1 MDIKDFEFDLPEG
14 LIAQY
19 PLPER
24 DSSRLMVLSKSTG
37 EYSHASFRD
46 LPGLLR
52 KGDLL
57 ILNDTKVL
65 PARLLGKKS
74 SGGKVEV
81 LLVEKLG
88 RTDDGREDWACLIK
102 NSKGLKE
109 GSRLFFNTEAE
120 VRGFDEKAGLWRV
133 SFKDGPRYN
142 ESGRI
147 PLPPYIRREPEE
159 SDKTRYQTIFAG
171 EEGAVAAPTAG
182 LHFTD
187 KLLEEIREKGVE
199 TRCITLHT
207 GPGTFMPVRVTDV
220 RDHKM
225 HGERYA
231 IDQATFDAIK
241 KAKQEG
247 RRVIAV
253 GTTSTRALE
262 AAFKDGFDSPVLSG
276 TTDIFIYPG
285 FRFRVIDGLLTNFHL
300 PGSTLIMLVAAF
312 AGRDRVLAA
321 YKAAI
326 EQEYRFFSY
335 GDAMLIIRKLVI

>member
-1 MDIKDFEFDLPEG
+1 VDIKDFEFDLPEG

-24 DSSRLMVLSKSTG
+24 DSSRLMTLSRSTG
-37 EYSHASFRD
+37 EFSHASFRD
-46 LPGLLR
+46 LPDFLR

-65 PARLLGKKS
+65 PARLIGKKS

-81 LLVEKLG
+81 LLIERLLK
-88 RTDDGREDWACLIK
+88 TDDGREEWACLIR

-109 GSRLFFNTEAE
+109 GSFLFFNTEAE

-133 SFKDGPRYN
+133 SFKDGPHYK
-142 ESGRI
+142 EAGRI

-159 SDKTRYQTIFAG
+159 CDKIRYQTVFAG

-187 KLLEEIREKGVE
+187 KLLNELREKGVE
-199 TRCITLHT
+199 TRFITLHT

-220 RDHKM
+220 REHKM

-231 IDQATFDAIK
+231 INEAACEAIK
-241 KAKQEG
+241 KAKAEG

-262 AAFKDGFDSPVLSG
+262 AAFRDFDEPELSG

-321 YKAAI
+321 Y
-326 EQEYRFFSY
+326 QEAVERGYRFFSY
-335 GDAMLIIRKLVI
+335 GDAMLIL

>member
-24 DSSRLMVLSKSTG
+24 DSSRLMTLSRSTG
-37 EYSHASFRD
+37 EFSHASFRD

-52 KGDLL
+52 SGDLL

-65 PARLLGKKS
+65 PARLIGKKS
-74 SGGKVEV
+74 SGGKVEA
-81 LLVEKLG
+81 LLIERLLK
-88 RTDDGREDWACLIK
+88 TDDGREDWACLIR
-102 NSKGLKE
+102 NSKGLRE
-109 GSRLFFNTEAE
+109 GSLLFFETEAE
-120 VRGFDEKAGLWRV
+120 VRGFDEKSGLWRV
-133 SFKDGPRYN
+133 SFKNGPRYN
-142 ESGRI
+142 EVGRI

-159 SDKTRYQTIFAG
+159 SDKIRYQTVFAG
-171 EEGAVAAPTAG
+171 VEGAIAAPTAG

-187 KLLEEIREKGVE
+187 KLLAEIREKGVE

-220 RDHKM
+220 RDHRM
-225 HGERYA
+225 HGERYS
-231 IDQATFDAIK
+231 IDNSTFDAIK

-312 AGRDRVLAA
+312 AGREKVLAA
-321 YKAAI
+321 YKEAV
-326 EQEYRFFSY
+326 ELGYRFFSY
-335 GDAMLIIRKLVI
+335 GDAMLII

>member
-24 DSSRLMVLSKSTG
+24 DSSRLMALSRSTG
-37 EYSHASFRD
+37 ELSHASFRD
-46 LPGLLR
+46 LPEFLR

-57 ILNDTKVL
+57 ILNDTKVM

-81 LLVEKLG
+81 LLIERLESTG
-88 RTDDGREDWACLIK
+88 DGREEWACLIR
-102 NSKGLKE
+102 NSKGLKD
-109 GSRLFFNTEAE
+109 GSLLFFNTEAEAE

-133 SFKDGPRYN
+133 SFKNGPHYK
-142 ESGRI
+142 EAGRI

-159 SDKTRYQTIFAG
+159 LDKTRYQTVFAG
-171 EEGAVAAPTAG
+171 VEGAVAAPTAG

-187 KLLEEIREKGVE
+187 KLLSDIRDKGVE
-199 TRCITLHT
+199 TRFITLHT

-220 RDHKM
+220 RDHRM

-231 IDQATFDAIK
+231 IDNSTCEAIK
-241 KAKQEG
+241 KAKAEG

-262 AAFKDGFDSPVLSG
+262 AAFKDGFDAPVLSG

-312 AGRDRVLAA
+312 AGMENTLAA
-321 YKAAI
+321 YREAVKAG
-326 EQEYRFFSY
+326 YRFFSY
-335 GDAMLIIRKLVI
+335 GDAMLIL

>member
-24 DSSRLMVLSKSTG
+24 DSSRLMVLSRATG

-65 PARLLGKKS
+65 PARLIGKKS

-81 LLVEKLG
+81 LLVERLAKTG
-88 RTDDGREDWACLIK
+88 DKEDWSCLIR

-109 GSRLFFNTEAE
+109 GSLLFFETEAE

-133 SFKDGPRYN
+133 SFKGGPRHK
-142 ESGRI
+142 EAGKI

-159 SDKTRYQTIFAG
+159 SDKTRYQTVFAG

-187 KLLEEIREKGVE
+187 KLLAEIRDRGVE

-207 GPGTFMPVRVTDV
+207 GPGTFMPVRVTDI

-225 HGERYA
+225 HGERYT
-231 IDQATFDAIK
+231 IDHATFEAIK
-241 KAKQEG
+241 KAKAEG
-247 RRVIAV
+247 ARVIAV

-262 AAFKDGFDSPVLSG
+262 AAFKDGFDAPVLSG
-276 TTDIFIYPG
+276 ATDIFIYPG

-312 AGRDRVLAA
+312 AGRERVLAA
-321 YKAAI
+321 YRAAV
-326 EQEYRFFSY
+326 EQGYRFFSY
-335 GDAMLIIRKLVI
+335 GDAMLVI

>member
-24 DSSRLMVLSKSTG
+24 DSSRLMVLSRATG

-65 PARLLGKKS
+65 PARLIGKKS
-74 SGGKVEV
+74 SGGRVEV
-81 LLVEKLG
+81 LLVERLC
-88 RTDDGREDWACLIK
+88 RTDDGREDWSCLIR

-109 GSRLFFNTEAE
+109 GSLLFFETEAE

-133 SFKDGPRYN
+133 SFKDGPRHK
-142 ESGRI
+142 EAGKI

-159 SDKTRYQTIFAG
+159 SDKTRYQTVFAG

-187 KLLEEIREKGVE
+187 KLLAEIRDRGVE

-220 RDHKM
+220 REHKM
-225 HGERYA
+225 HGERYT
-231 IDQATFDAIK
+231 IDHATFEAIK
-241 KAKQEG
+241 KAKAEG
-247 RRVIAV
+247 ARVIAV

-262 AAFKDGFDSPVLSG
+262 AAFRDFDAPVLSG

-312 AGRDRVLAA
+312 AGRERVLGA
-321 YKAAI
+321 YKEAVK
-326 EQEYRFFSY
+326 EGYRFFSY
-335 GDAMLIIRKLVI
+335 GDAMFVI

>member
-24 DSSRLMVLSKSTG
+24 DSSRLMALSRSTG
-37 EYSHASFRD
+37 ELSHASFRD
-46 LPGLLR
+46 LPGFLR

-65 PARLLGKKS
+65 PARLIGKKS
-74 SGGKVEV
+74 SGGKVEA
-81 LLVEKLG
+81 LLIERLLK
-88 RTDDGREDWACLIK
+88 TDDGREEWACLIR
-102 NSKGLKE
+102 NSKGLRE
-109 GSRLFFNTEAE
+109 GSLLFFETEAE

-133 SFKDGPRYN
+133 SFKNGPRYK
-142 ESGRI
+142 EAGRI

-159 SDKTRYQTIFAG
+159 SDKIRYQTVFAG
-171 EEGAVAAPTAG
+171 VEGAIAAPTAG

-187 KLLEEIREKGVE
+187 KLLAEIREKGVE
-199 TRCITLHT
+199 TRFITLHT

-225 HGERYA
+225 HGERYS
-231 IDQATFDAIK
+231 IDNSTFDAIK

-262 AAFKDGFDSPVLSG
+262 AAFRDFDAPVLSG

-312 AGRDRVLAA
+312 AGRERVLAA
-321 YKAAI
+321 Y
-326 EQEYRFFSY
+326 QEAVERGYRFFSY
-335 GDAMLIIRKLVI
+335 GDALLII